1 MRRLTAAGEVELTKE
16 EIKKQDKGAVIYRD
30 ESVEKLLS
38 NDTMRYE
45 QNMRQVMADNMALSV
60 LTNKH
65 IMMKKGTRKRKQES
79 D

>member
-1 MRRLTAAGEVELTKE
+1 VRRLTAAGEVELTKE

-45 QNMRQVMADNMALSV
+45 
-60 LTNKH
+60 
-65 IMMKKGTRKRKQES
+65 
-79 D
+79 